1 MKYMTEEKEKTFNYR
16 RITMKISIKRLFVL
30 LAIVMSLVVVQ
41 SGWSQETYTVAGT
54 VYSISTYDSVIQVDE
69 GDGII
74 TTVYCIPFTHLAK
87 KHHIVL
93 DVGDAVRIEVYDR
106 NFSNKTTK
114 FIAISLSAYN
124 QYGQWV
130 TVQLR

>member
-1 MKYMTEEKEKTFNYR
+1 
-16 RITMKISIKRLFVL
+16 MKISIKRLFVF

-41 SGWSQETYTVAGT
+41 SGWAQETYTVAGT
-54 VYSISTYDSVIQVDE
+54 VYSVSTYDSIIQVDE

-74 TTVYCIPFTHLAK
+74 TTVYCIPFSHLAK
-87 KHHIVL
+87 KHRIVL
-93 DVGDAVRIEVYDR
+93 DVGDEVSIEVYDR

-114 FIAISLSAYN
+114 LVAISLSAYN
-124 QYGQWV
+124 LYEQWV

>member
-1 MKYMTEEKEKTFNYR
+1 
-16 RITMKISIKRLFVL
+16 MKISIRKMLVLF
-30 LAIVMSLVVVQ
+30 AIIVSLTAVQ
-41 SGWSQETYTVAGT
+41 AVWSQETYTVAGT
-54 VYSISTYDSVIQVDE
+54 VYSISTYDSIIQVDE
-69 GDGII
+69 GDGVI
-74 TTVYCIPFTHLAK
+74 TTVYCIPFSHLAK

-93 DVGDAVRIEVYDR
+93 DVGDAVSIEVYDR

-114 FIAISLSAYN
+114 LIAISLSAYN